1 MKLTCSL
8 PLVLF
13 LLLVIS
19 QGVFSNPPS
28 GNCCMSVAFPSQ
40 MSICA
45 VTGSSVV
52 ISCSFKNPCNLTISK
67 IYWGITTQDGKTP
80 TDLKLNAAYQGCVQY
95 FWNNDT
101 DCTMKIQNVQKEDS
115 SSYRLIFEIENPN
128 KTREGKFEINFTVT
142 DLTVLVPL
150 PVIEGGDAKWLCMS
164 VCNVT
169 GDPKVIWRKNGQV
182 LTGKQRNRHEL
193 ELQNVSI
200 KDEGFYSCGTA
211 SAWPTELS
219 FGTCLTIGVSVSA
232 AGVLVLV
239 CVVNWISVKKRSGG
253 HKKRDNGHLFTL
265 QPQAPRESGRE
276 SDVQYTT
283 VQFKR
288 RESPETEGDD
298 VQCASVQF
306 KMAGVAQGI
315 VESDRK

>member
-182 LTGKQRNRHEL
+182 LT
-193 ELQNVSI
+193 
-200 KDEGFYSCGTA
+200 
-211 SAWPTELS
+211 ELS

-306 KMAGVAQGI
+306 KMAGVAQGSPDLPEGELSVI
-315 VESDRK
+315 YSSVARNGSPTKPSSFPGE

>member
-28 GNCCMSVAFPSQ
+28 GNCCMSVAFHSQ

-45 VTGSSVV
+45 VSGSSVV
-52 ISCSFKNPCNLTISK
+52 ISCSFNNQTCN
-67 IYWGITTQDGKTP
+67 
-80 TDLKLNAAYQGCVQY
+80 
-95 FWNNDT
+95 F
-101 DCTMKIQNVQKEDS
+101 
-115 SSYRLIFEIENPN
+115 IFEIENPN
-128 KTREGKFEINFTVT
+128 KTMEGKFEINLTVT

-150 PVIEGGDAKWLCMS
+150 PVIEGGDAKLLCMS

-182 LTGKQRNRHEL
+182 VTGKQRNRHEL

>member
-28 GNCCMSVAFPSQ
+28 GNCCMSVAFHSQ

-45 VTGSSVV
+45 VSGSSVV
-52 ISCSFKNPCNLTISK
+52 ISCSFNNQTCN
-67 IYWGITTQDGKTP
+67 
-80 TDLKLNAAYQGCVQY
+80 
-95 FWNNDT
+95 F
-101 DCTMKIQNVQKEDS
+101 
-115 SSYRLIFEIENPN
+115 IFEIENPN
-128 KTREGKFEINFTVT
+128 KTMEGKFEINLTVT

-150 PVIEGGDAKWLCMS
+150 PVIEGGDAKLLCMS

-182 LTGKQRNRHEL
+182 
-193 ELQNVSI
+193 V
-200 KDEGFYSCGTA
+200 
-211 SAWPTELS
+211 TELS

-306 KMAGVAQGI
+306 KMAGVAQGSPDLPEGELSVI
-315 VESDRK
+315 YSSVARNGSPTKPSSFPGE